1 MVTFVWAKQVREK
14 KRRNPSEERKGEAG
28 GGKAAFNVKYGISD
42 FKT

>member
-1 MVTFVWAKQVREK
+1 MVTFVWAKQEREK

-28 GGKAAFNVKYGISD
+28 GGKAAFNVKYGIFD